1 MEENLEEQI
10 ALAWSPPVYDTGR
23 VPHQLLSAQFPENT
37 SGEPDAHNHTIFAR
51 CPDGSAALAQ
61 CEDRTFR
68 FLQLPPE
75 LLGITA
81 DASKHAAL
89 PASIMQPSPIL
100 DFAWYPS
107 ATIHDPASFCFVASL
122 RASYRI
128 VDHRERQIA
137 PHSLAF
143 NVAASRLYCGFEDAI
158 EVFDVHRP
166 GEGTR
171 LHITP
176 SKKSRDGL
184 KGAPARS
191 QAEASLLTRASA
203 PGIVSAL
210 AFAPD
215 VSSDLYAAGTLNPSA
230 PTSSN
235 IALFQEAAGEA
246 PVMLV
251 GAEDT
256 HPAPGTGYG
265 VRASVSQLA
274 FNPARPYLLYAS
286 FRRTD
291 TIYAWDLRG
300 DVTRPVALYDKSA
313 APKGSAPAAKTKAKT
328 QTNQRLRF
336 DIDLG
341 GTRLAV
347 GDERGCISVFDL
359 TEPETAADAGART
372 PALQFHAHGD
382 AVGSVAFHPL
392 HPLALSVAG
401 SRHFG
406 GAAAAVR
413 EGDSDSSEDSDE
425 DSDEDDGP
433 DGDRMGRGKG
443 SQVRAPSARR
453 LGRWGRSV
461 PPRGGRGGVGARIV
475 RLPRRRRGPVAL
487 DASVKLWRF
496 AHD

>member
-51 CPDGSAALAQ
+51 FAKWCPDGSAALAQ

-158 EVFDVHRP
+158 EVFDVTVRAKAHVC
-166 GEGTR
+166 
-171 LHITP
+171 HITP

-184 KGAPARS
+184 K
-191 QAEASLLTRASA
+191 
-203 PGIVSAL
+203 GIVSAL

-265 VRASVSQLA
+265 RPRECL
-274 FNPARPYLLYAS
+274 PARPYLLYAS

-372 PALQFHAHGD
+372 PALQFHAHGG
-382 AVGSVAFHPL
+382 ACSPL
-392 HPLALSVAG
+392 PSLPLPCVSL
-401 SRHFG
+401 
-406 GAAAAVR
+406 
-413 EGDSDSSEDSDE
+413 
-425 DSDEDDGP
+425 
-433 DGDRMGRGKG
+433 
-443 SQVRAPSARR
+443 
-453 LGRWGRSV
+453 
-461 PPRGGRGGVGARIV
+461 RGGGFANGIR
-475 RLPRRRRGPVAL
+475 PR
-487 DASVKLWRF
+487 
-496 AHD
+496 